1 MQNVQDSVK
10 LPKKLEIQKQ
20 FMGNQQI
27 QKKLIIISETNVF
40 VNLIVLFD
48 NEGTLP

>member
-10 LPKKLEIQKQ
+10 LPKKLEIQMQ

-27 QKKLIIISETNVF
+27 QKKLIIISETDVF